1 MGIEFKFGRH
11 SMLRN
16 NIDNSDIVKN
26 AAECGVVW
34 HKVFLYIGT
43 CYSNSAGVKLT
54 NTRLAMSRVTILYEL
69 FRGV

>member
-1 MGIEFKFGRH
+1 MMFNFGRR

-26 AAECGVVW
+26 SAKCGVVW
-34 HKVFLYIGT
+34 HKVFSLPALV
-43 CYSNSAGVKLT
+43 NSAGVKLT
-54 NTRLAMSRVTILYEL
+54 NTHLVTSRLTILYEM